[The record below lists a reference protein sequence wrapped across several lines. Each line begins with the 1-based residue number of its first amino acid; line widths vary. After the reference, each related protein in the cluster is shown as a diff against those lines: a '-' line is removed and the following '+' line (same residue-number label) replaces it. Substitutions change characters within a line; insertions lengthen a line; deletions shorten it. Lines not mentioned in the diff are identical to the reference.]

1 MKVPRIAF
9 VFVIFLCIFIYYMYP
24 KKLSQAT
31 QTGHV
36 NPIPSVFYQSARLV
50 FYGIMFDAGSTGTR
64 IHVFKFT
71 QKPNESLKLTEEIFK
86 ALKPGLSAYS
96 DEPHLCMKNIQ
107 DLLDVAKNSIPSDFW
122 ANTPVALKATAGL
135 RLLPAEKAE
144 GLLDK
149 VKEAFKT
156 SPFLVRDD
164 SVRIM
169 DGTDEGISAWITVN
183 FIKDYLHMSKPS
195 SIGILDLG
203 GGSTQITFSPHSDM
217 TLQTSPIDYITSIQL
232 FNRTKTL
239 YSHSYLGL
247 GLLSARLAILGGVE
261 SKPLKNGQELVS
273 ACLAPEYKGEWEHA
287 EIVYKIKGQKPEEPL
302 YNSCRARIEKILYKK
317 LHKPEEVNNLLFYA
331 FSYYYNRAV
340 DAGLIDEE
348 KGGTIKLQDY
358 ETAAK
363 QVCQRMESS
372 STEKP
377 FLCMDLIYINVLL
390 EELGFQKD
398 AVIKVTS
405 SGKIQILFKN
415 IVNYI
420 CLNMCLCG
428 FFYSLQEK

>member
-398 AVIKVTS
+398 AVIKLAR
-405 SGKIQILFKN
+405 KIDNVEASWAL
-415 IVNYI
+415 
-420 CLNMCLCG
+420 G
-428 FFYSLQEK
+428 ASLHYVDSF

>member
-149 VKEAFKT
+149 V
-156 SPFLVRDD
+156 
-164 SVRIM
+164 I
-169 DGTDEGISAWITVN
+169 
-183 FIKDYLHMSKPS
+183 
-195 SIGILDLG
+195 
-203 GGSTQITFSPHSDM
+203 
-217 TLQTSPIDYITSIQL
+217 
-232 FNRTKTL
+232 
-239 YSHSYLGL
+239 YLGL

-398 AVIKVTS
+398 AVIKLAR
-405 SGKIQILFKN
+405 KIDNVEASWAL
-415 IVNYI
+415 
-420 CLNMCLCG
+420 G
-428 FFYSLQEK
+428 ASLHYVDSF

>member
-169 DGTDEGISAWITVN
+169 DGTDEGRMLVK
-183 FIKDYLHMSKPS
+183 FYYLHMSKPS

-398 AVIKVTS
+398 AVIKLAR
-405 SGKIQILFKN
+405 KIDNVEASWAL
-415 IVNYI
+415 
-420 CLNMCLCG
+420 G
-428 FFYSLQEK
+428 ASLHYVDSF

>member
-1 MKVPRIAF
+1 MTGFARVNKEKLFPLATGSATRGCRFKIVLKRNREAF

-169 DGTDEGISAWITVN
+169 DGTDEGRI
-183 FIKDYLHMSKPS
+183 
-195 SIGILDLG
+195 
-203 GGSTQITFSPHSDM
+203 
-217 TLQTSPIDYITSIQL
+217 
-232 FNRTKTL
+232 
-239 YSHSYLGL
+239 YLGL

-398 AVIKVTS
+398 AVIKLAR
-405 SGKIQILFKN
+405 KIDNVEASWAL
-415 IVNYI
+415 
-420 CLNMCLCG
+420 G
-428 FFYSLQEK
+428 ASLHYVDSF